1 MSGKKQ
7 KNGEWITTVQD
18 HISRWVLF
26 RRLSLFNP
34 FPMLNQKNYTFD
46 WHEFKGSL
54 HYYTAFS
61 YSMLINRID

>member
-54 HYYTAFS
+54 QFY
-61 YSMLINRID
+61 NPK